1 MSKNP
6 HQIIEETRN
15 VCKAATIGEVVLI
28 NPPMRMDQVYGEFS
42 EWGSISPP
50 TGLCYIAAL
59 LRKHGHAVS
68 IVDAEA
74 MHWDAEK
81 TVAEVLDRAPIIVGI
96 ACKSLWMPSAALV
109 AAALN
114 AKQPDLPIFAGGNH
128 VTALPERTLEENP
141 AILGAII
148 GEGENTFLE
157 LVEAFKKGHDW
168 SSIAGLALR
177 IEGKPVRTQPRARIL
192 DLDELPA
199 PAFDLLPNL
208 TTHYRPPLN
217 LVDKTPAFS
226 LLTSRGCP
234 SKCTFCDRSVF
245 GNRVTGHSPEYM
257 MEIIHNLHKQYGV
270 CYLLFDD
277 DNLLIRKD
285 KLFRLLDLIEDS
297 GLGIQFNC
305 QSRVDTITEEV
316 LTRLKRAGCRR
327 VLFGIESGS
336 PDILKAM
343 HKRISTEQIIR
354 AVKMTQS
361 AGLMALGYFILG
373 YPGETKET
381 LEDTVKLIRESTFDD
396 VAVFFFTP
404 LPGSEVY
411 SLVAN
416 NPQLGFYQEDWAKGN
431 SLEHVVYIPAGLN
444 EQILKQYMDKCY
456 SACYL
461 RPRQITGLLRR
472 CPSREHFKAITISVG
487 RMLRNLV
494 PMRPFKGKPD

>member
-1 MSKNP
+1 MNP
-6 HQIIEETRN
+6 NQHRFIDTPPK
-15 VCKAATIGEVVLI
+15 VCKAAKGAEVVLI

-59 LRKHGHAVS
+59 LREHGHTVS

-74 MHWDAEK
+74 LHWDVEK
-81 TVAEVLDRAPIIVGI
+81 TVAEVLDLTPLLVGI

-109 AAALN
+109 AAALH
-114 AKQPDLPIFAGGNH
+114 AKRPDLPIFAGGNH

-141 AILGAII
+141 AILGVII
-148 GEGENTFLE
+148 GEGEITFKE
-157 LVEAFKKGHDW
+157 LVEALKNGHDW

-177 IEGKPVRTQPRARIL
+177 LDGKPVRTQPRARIL

-199 PAFDLLPNL
+199 PAFDLLPDL

-257 MEIIHNLHKQYGV
+257 MEIIRNLHQQYGV

-285 KLFRLLDLIEDS
+285 KLFRLLDLIEES

-316 LTRLKRAGCRR
+316 LIRLKQAGCRR

-343 HKRISTEQIIR
+343 QKRISTEQIIR
-354 AVKMTQS
+354 AVNMTQS

-373 YPGETKET
+373 YPGETEETLKET
-381 LEDTVKLIRESTFDD
+381 VELIRKSTFDD

-404 LPGSEVY
+404 LPGSEAY
-411 SLVAN
+411 SLVVN
-416 NPQLGFYQEDWAKGN
+416 NPENGVYQEDWAKGN
-431 SLEHVVYIPAGLN
+431 SLEHVVYIPTGLN

-461 RPRQITGLLRR
+461 RPRQVAGLLRR
-472 CPSREHFKAITISVG
+472 CPSREHFKAVTISVG
-487 RMLRNLV
+487 RMLRKLV
-494 PMRPFKGKPD
+494 PL